1 MKARQFPAS
10 VYSGLKATLRAMVS
24 ESFGGQ
30 KVAAA
35 ATRVEQGMI
44 SDYCSTTDEHA
55 EKHVPADVLLD
66 LVAAS
71 GDTRVLRYLAEQ
83 ANCLL
88 VPLPTGM
95 GGEIGDRMGK
105 SAQEFGDV
113 LVRVSAA
120 MADGVMTG
128 PEADGA
134 LREILE
140 TMVQLGALA
149 EAVKAARDKSEGK

>member
-24 ESFGGQ
+24 QSFGGQ

-44 SDYCSTTDEHA
+44 SDYCSTNDEHA

-66 LVAAS
+66 LMAAS
-71 GDTRVLRYLAEQ
+71 GDTRVLRYLCEQ
-83 ANCLL
+83 VNCLL
-88 VPLPTGM
+88 VPLPTG
-95 GGEIGDRMGK
+95 GTGEIGDRMGR
-105 SAQEFGDV
+105 SAKEFGDV
-113 LVRVSAA
+113 LVRISEA
-120 MADGVMTG
+120 MADGVMS
-128 PEADGA
+128 PAEAEQA

-140 TMVQLGALA
+140 AMLQLSALA
-149 EAVKAARDKSEGK
+149 EAVKAARDKGEGK